1 MKLLLCEDEKELSNA
16 LKAILRH
23 NNYTVDAVY
32 DGKDALA
39 YAEADQYDGIILDL
53 MMPKMNGLEVLST
66 LRSHGNNTPVLI
78 LTAKSETEDKI
89 TGLDLGAD
97 DYLAK
102 PFDMG
107 ELLARVRAVTRRITG
122 NAIDTITYGDLTLNK
137 QSFELSTSKETIR
150 LGGKEYGIIELLI
163 SNPASL
169 ISTEKIMERVWGYD
183 SEAEI
188 NVVWVYISSLRKKLA
203 QIGSTVEIKAS
214 RGLGY
219 TLEKAD

>member
-107 ELLARVRAVTRRITG
+107 ELLARVRAVTRRSTG
-122 NAIDTITYGDLTLNK
+122 NAIYTITYGDLTLNK